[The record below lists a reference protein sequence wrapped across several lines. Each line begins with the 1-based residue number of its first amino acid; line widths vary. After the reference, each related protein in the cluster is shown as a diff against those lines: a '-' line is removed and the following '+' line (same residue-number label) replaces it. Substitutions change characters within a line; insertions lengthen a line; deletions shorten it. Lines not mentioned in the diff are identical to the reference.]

1 MTSPNP
7 SPTRSTTKANSYLL
21 ARRQERRNLNTSID
35 SEGKER
41 DETYSSIDNE
51 DLTEGNKNLGPPSPN
66 PNNATN
72 SSETQRQDQAEK
84 AYHYL
89 TQRRAKRRLR
99 SLVTA
104 HPPPE
109 LNTETAPTAINSSE
123 RELVNPPPTIT
134 PRTPNKMTEPQRLIV
149 LVSKG
154 VSDRTQ
160 ASNQSRAMT
169 LLLSK
174 GAPFVEVDGMDP
186 NQKER
191 YVPQFSSTS
200 QLFLL

>member
-7 SPTRSTTKANSYLL
+7 SPTRSTSKANSYLL
-21 ARRQERRNLNTSID
+21 ARRQERRNLNESID

-41 DETYSSIDNE
+41 DETYNSIDNK
-51 DLTEGNKNLGPPSPN
+51 DLVEGNNNNSSPPPSPD
-66 PNNATN
+66 PNTTTS

-104 HPPPE
+104 PPSPHHS
-109 LNTETAPTAINSSE
+109 TETGTPTTLSSDSV
-123 RELVNPPPTIT
+123 LVNPPTRIT
-134 PRTPNKMTEPQRLIV
+134 PHTPNKMTEPQRLIV
-149 LVSKG
+149 LISKG

-191 YVPQFSSTS
+191 CV
-200 QLFLL
+200 L